1 MDELHNI
8 LNDYR
13 KKAKSHQKTEQNGKQ
28 SVDEKS
34 SEEFSVLEKSDDFP
48 EEGEISHFS
57 SIPNI
62 FFDKVIIDY
71 KLNRVEILVLMY
83 IYRKVWCLPNLY
95 KIHGISPV
103 LSHAQM
109 SKELSLTIEELYA
122 ALRKLEEMDFIKTI
136 RSGQYFSRKFFSKE
150 LDEKFQMNYDDMDF

>member
-8 LNDYR
+8 LNEYR
-13 KKAKSHQKTEQNGKQ
+13 KKAKTHQKIESKTQK
-28 SVDEKS
+28 
-34 SEEFSVLEKSDDFP
+34 SEEISFVEKGDDFS
-48 EEGEISHFS
+48 EENNNEESNFS
-57 SIPNI
+57 SIPDI
-62 FFDKVIIDY
+62 FFDKIIIDY

-150 LDEKFQMNYDDMDF
+150 LDETFHVNYDDMDF

>member
-8 LNDYR
+8 LNEYR
-13 KKAKSHQKTEQNGKQ
+13 KKAKAHQKVESKTE
-28 SVDEKS
+28 S
-34 SEEFSVLEKSDDFP
+34 SEEVSILEKGDDFS
-48 EEGEISHFS
+48 EEGEESHFS
-57 SIPNI
+57 SIPDV
-62 FFDKVIIDY
+62 FFDKIIIDY

-109 SKELSLTIEELYA
+109 SKELSLTIEELYG

-150 LDEKFQMNYDDMDF
+150 LDETFHMNYDDMEF